1 MSDVPQPLKERI
13 QQDMKAAL
21 REGDRSR
28 LSAIRLIIAAVKQ
41 REIDDR
47 VDLDD
52 AGVTGVLQKMVKQR
66 RDSIDQYRAA
76 GREDLADVERYELDV
91 IGAYM
96 PAMLD
101 AEAIAAA
108 VDAALAETGA
118 SSPQEMGKV
127 MGLLKGRLAGKADM
141 GEVSAAV
148 RARLAN

>member
-47 VDLDD
+47 VDLD
-52 AGVTGVLQKMVKQR
+52 AGIVGVLQKMVKQR

-141 GEVSAAV
+141 GAV
-148 RARLAN
+148 GARIKAKLAG

>member
-21 REGDRSR
+21 REGDRPR

-52 AGVTGVLQKMVKQR
+52 AGVVGVLQKMVKQR
-66 RDSIDQYRAA
+66 RDSIEQYRAA

-91 IGAYM
+91 IDTYL

-108 VDAALAETGA
+108 VDAAVAETGA

-127 MGLLKGRLAGKADM
+127 MGLLKSRLAGKADM
-141 GEVSAAV
+141 GAVSAAV
-148 RARLAN
+148 RSRLAN